1 MVGDSII
8 PTDENPSGKS
18 IGFLRDAYND
28 KSSKRL
34 ESFIGLLA
42 AVAMPFIAG
51 IIKKVFAVDIP
62 MVEITTTFLLYSAA
76 MQGVVLMSE
85 KIFGKKDG

>member
-1 MVGDSII
+1 VVGDSII
-8 PTDENPSGKS
+8 PTDENPSGKP

-34 ESFIGLLA
+34 QSFIGLLA
-42 AVAMPFIAG
+42 AIAMPFVAG
-51 IIKKVFAVDIP
+51 FIKKTFSVDIP
-62 MVEITTTFLLYSAA
+62 IAEITLTFLLYSAA